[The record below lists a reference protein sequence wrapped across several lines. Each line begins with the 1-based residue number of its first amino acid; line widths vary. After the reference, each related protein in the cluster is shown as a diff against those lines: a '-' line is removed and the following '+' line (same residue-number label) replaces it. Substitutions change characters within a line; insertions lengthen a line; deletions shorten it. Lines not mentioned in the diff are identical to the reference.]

1 LGCYVCDAGKIGAE
15 VAAGLELTLVARALF
30 ASVVR
35 VFKGDEMLRK
45 VALLAVGGLL
55 LIAGTAGVRAQ
66 EQRVVVNCSFEL
78 EWCEALRVKFEATTG
93 LKAAINRKSAGETM
107 AELQASRDNP
117 RFDVWHSVGVDS
129 AKIVADEG
137 LLDSYQS
144 PLLPELH
151 DWAKDAARTS
161 GYTLTPIN
169 LGAVGFG
176 YNADLLAKKAMPVPK
191 CWADLTNP
199 AYKGEIQM
207 ADPAASATAY
217 VMVTGILQIM
227 GEDKGWAYL
236 KALHPN
242 INQYTRSGAAGIR
255 AAGRGE
261 NIIGVAFLSDSVAQ
275 AVQGFPIKTV
285 APCEGSG
292 FEMPGV
298 AIIKNAKNPAL
309 ARKWVDF
316 VLSVDGQNVSLDMQK
331 YETQSNKNA
340 KMHPLAPNAAIP
352 PGYDMLKFSSADAR
366 ANVLER
372 FEKEVKGK

>member
-1 LGCYVCDAGKIGAE
+1 
-15 VAAGLELTLVARALF
+15 
-30 ASVVR
+30 
-35 VFKGDEMLRK
+35 MLRK
-45 VALLAVGGLL
+45 LALSAFAGLL
-55 LIAGTAGVRAQ
+55 LVAGEAGTRAA
-66 EQRVVVNCSFEL
+66 EQQVVVNCSFEL

-93 LKAAINRKSAGETM
+93 LKAAIDRKAAGETM
-107 AELQASRDNP
+107 AQLRAEKGNP
-117 RFDVWHSVGVDS
+117 RFDVWHSAGVDS
-129 AKIVADEG
+129 AKIVAEEG

-144 PLLPELH
+144 PMLAQLH

-176 YNADLLAKKAMPVPK
+176 YNADLLAKKNVPVPK

-199 AYKGEIQM
+199 AFKGEIQM
-207 ADPAASATAY
+207 AEPASSATAY
-217 VMVTGILQIM
+217 VMVTAILQIM

-261 NIIGVAFLSDSVAQ
+261 TTLAVAFLSDSVAQ
-275 AVQGFPIKTV
+275 AVQGFPVKTV

-298 AIIKNAKNPAL
+298 AIIKNAKNPET

-316 VLSVDGQNVSLDMQK
+316 VLSPDGQNVSLDQQK
-331 YETQSNKNA
+331 YEMQSNKNA
-340 KMHPLAPNAAIP
+340 KMHPLAPSAVIP
-352 PGYDMLKFSSADAR
+352 PGYNMLKFSSAEER
-366 ANVLER
+366 NQVLDR
-372 FEKEVKGK
+372 FEKQVKGR

>member
-1 LGCYVCDAGKIGAE
+1 
-15 VAAGLELTLVARALF
+15 
-30 ASVVR
+30 
-35 VFKGDEMLRK
+35 MLRK
-45 VALLAVGGLL
+45 ILVPALAGLSLLTGGAVA
-55 LIAGTAGVRAQ
+55 RAQ
-66 EQRVVVNCSFEL
+66 EQAVVVNCSFEL

-93 LKAAINRKSAGETM
+93 LKAAVSRKAAGETM
-107 AELQASRDNP
+107 AQLRAEGDNP
-117 RFDVWHSVGVDS
+117 RFDVWHSAGVDN
-129 AKIVADEG
+129 AKIMRDEG
-137 LLDSYQS
+137 FLDSYQS
-144 PLLPELH
+144 PRLAELQP
-151 DWAKDAARTS
+151 WAQAGARDS

-176 YNADLLAKKAMPVPK
+176 YNSDLLAKKGMPEPK

-207 ADPAASATAY
+207 ADPGASATAY
-217 VMVTGILQIM
+217 VMVTAVLQIM

-261 NIIGVAFLSDSVAQ
+261 TTLAVAFLSDSVAQ
-275 AVQGFPIKTV
+275 AVAGFPVKTV

-298 AIIKNAKNPAL
+298 AVIKGAKNPNL

-316 VLSVDGQNVSLDMQK
+316 VLSPEGQNVSLEMQK
-331 YETQSNKNA
+331 YEMQSNKNA
-340 KMHPLAPNAAIP
+340 KMHPLAPVAVIP
-352 PGYDMLKFSSADAR
+352 PGYDMLKFSSAEAR
-366 ANVLER
+366 NQVLDK
-372 FEKEVKGK
+372 FEKTVRGR